1 MLAKRLVSELS
12 ASDEGE
18 SIMITKL
25 KQMCGFEY
33 TSKLQ
38 RMFTDANLSKEITDQ
53 FKAVCYLFLI
63 KLNFTFVSRVKI
75 PQIALTRL

>member
-1 MLAKRLVSELS
+1 MLAKRLVNELS

-38 RMFTDANLSKEITDQ
+38 RMFTDASLSKEITDL
-53 FKAVCYLFLI
+53 FKQVRFLTI
-63 KLNFTFVSRVKI
+63 LLQLNVTI
-75 PQIALTRL
+75 LGRLV

>member
-38 RMFTDANLSKEITDQ
+38 RMFTDANLSKEITENFRQ
-53 FKAVCYLFLI
+53 VRLSLITHFLDI
-63 KLNFTFVSRVKI
+63 
-75 PQIALTRL
+75 

>member
-18 SIMITKL
+18 SIMIAKL

-38 RMFTDANLSKEITDQ
+38 RMFTDASLSREITEN
-53 FKAVCYLFLI
+53 FKQVLF
-63 KLNFTFVSRVKI
+63 
-75 PQIALTRL
+75 